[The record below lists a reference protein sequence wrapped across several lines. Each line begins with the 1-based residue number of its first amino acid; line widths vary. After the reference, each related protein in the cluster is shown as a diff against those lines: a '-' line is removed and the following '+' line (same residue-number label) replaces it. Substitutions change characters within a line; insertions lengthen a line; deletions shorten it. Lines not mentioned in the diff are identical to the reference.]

1 MAGIAVKTTPAT
13 ESSLLK
19 YGAVQISVTQSDLQ
33 TFAQYMFELMLR
45 NVASDGFVFT
55 DPVDTTA
62 PPTKFSTP
70 GCIIA
75 SPSYEQDLVVVD
87 QDYVFNWTRDS
98 AITAMELAAANM
110 PTRPGEAVPQPLI
123 DYVNFARTC
132 QKNAQNNGGTG
143 WASYTIEG
151 QPRPKWSAQSDGPAL
166 QTLAIL
172 QILKA
177 YPQLDT
183 QTRGTAQAV
192 IADNVKYLLDVYQN
206 PTTNLWEE
214 QSGLSFFARSV
225 QLRCFQEI
233 KNNTNGVAVPAGI
246 DTTITGL
253 KKALQDHWNGT
264 YYVTL
269 LPQIGKDNEDFP
281 YDPNSDIVMAS
292 IYGAVSCTDPQ
303 LLATAAQIRSYWEA
317 HYPINATDQA
327 NTINGPMGPMV
338 GRYPGDRY
346 DGDVKDPVIGGHP
359 WAPCTANFAQL
370 YYMLAKFVSTNQKML
385 TIDSLSAPF
394 FNQIGIDATTPLAT
408 AVLSLQNAGDMMLNA
423 LVYHSDHLELS
434 EQFDG
439 TSGYEKSVS
448 DLTWSYAA
456 FLSALRAKTESPAQG

>member
-1 MAGIAVKTTPAT
+1 MAGITAVKNKATTET
-13 ESSLLK
+13 SLLK
-19 YGAVQISVTQSDLQ
+19 YGTVQVSATQSDLP
-33 TFAQYMFELMLR
+33 TVAQHMFELMLR

-62 PPTKFSTP
+62 PPTKFSTR

-98 AITAMELAAANM
+98 AITAMELAAAHM
-110 PTRPGEAVPQPLI
+110 PTKPGEAPQPLL
-123 DYVNFARTC
+123 DYVNFANIC
-132 QKNAQNNGGTG
+132 QNNAQNNGGIG

-151 QPRPKWSAQSDGPAL
+151 QPRPGWSEQSDGPAL

-172 QILKA
+172 QA
-177 YPQLDT
+177 YSQLDAQT
-183 QTRGTAQAV
+183 QATAQTV
-192 IADNVKYLLDVYQN
+192 IGKNINYLLGVYQN
-206 PTTNLWEE
+206 PTLNLWEE
-214 QSGLSFFARSV
+214 RSGLSFFARSV

-233 KNNTNGVAVPAGI
+233 TNNTYGIAVPAGTSSAI
-246 DTTITGL
+246 NW
-253 KKALQDHWNGT
+253 LQNQLPNHWNGT

-269 LPQIGKDNEDFP
+269 LPQIAGGDEDFP

-292 IYGAVSCTDPQ
+292 IYGAIPCTDSK

-317 HYPINATDQA
+317 NYPINATDQA
-327 NTINGPMGPMV
+327 DRNNGPMGPMV
-338 GRYPGDRY
+338 GRYPGDKY
-346 DGDVKDPVIGGHP
+346 DGNVSAPVLGGHP
-359 WAPCTANFAQL
+359 WGPCTANFAQL
-370 YYMLAKFVSTNQKML
+370 YYTLANLVNTSQKML

-408 AVLSLQNAGDMMLNA
+408 SVSSLQNAGDMMLKA
-423 LVYHSDHLELS
+423 LIFHSDHLELS

-439 TSGYEKSVS
+439 TSGFEKSVS

-456 FLSALRAKTESPAQG
+456 FLSAVRARTGSTVLG